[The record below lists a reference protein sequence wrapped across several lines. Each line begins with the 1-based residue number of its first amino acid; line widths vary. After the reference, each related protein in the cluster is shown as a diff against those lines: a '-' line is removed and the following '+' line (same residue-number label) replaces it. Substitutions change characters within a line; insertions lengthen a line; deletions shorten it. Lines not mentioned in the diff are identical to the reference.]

1 MRRKSELAQKIY
13 NEVKAN
19 KKVTILN
26 EEQGKFAV
34 AKGKKL
40 FWGKEKELAS
50 RWAKKWNNYQKSR
63 SLFLI
68 YANKKKMYFKFLIGN
83 IKHGFNI
90 GEEFSLKKG
99 MTILEE
105 IN

>member
-1 MRRKSELAQKIY
+1 MRKKSELAQKIY
-13 NEVKAN
+13 NEIKAN

-40 FWGKEKELAS
+40 FWGKEKDLAS
-50 RWAKKWNNYQKSR
+50 RWAKQWNNYQKSR

-68 YANKKKMYFKFLIGN
+68 YANKKKMYFKFIIGD
-83 IKHGFNI
+83 IATGFNV

-99 MTILEE
+99 MEVLKK